1 MQRPEPD
8 DPPVPERNPKRE
20 EPGEPLPIGEPG
32 QGASHCRSASR
43 ANRRA
48 GLSPDRKMAAAPKL
62 SAPAPIS
69 IGEQ

>member
-32 QGASHCRSASR
+32 QPPGGPEPGQEDGRGA
-43 ANRRA
+43 
-48 GLSPDRKMAAAPKL
+48 
-62 SAPAPIS
+62 
-69 IGEQ
+69 